1 MAALA
6 ALALA
11 LAAPVPALAAARQQ
25 DAPPAAAEEPR
36 DPAAGTPAQERP
48 GVLREPVLERAIPA
62 GGAAAAAP
70 AVRRP
75 AAVAIA
81 VTDRSGGVPRDLTA
95 ADLQVFEGGE
105 PRPVLGVALPSP
117 AGEPPVPWR
126 LTVWLDLSLAAD
138 GSIGRAA
145 RVLEEQAAAL
155 AALGWVEVVAAG
167 ESPRLLLPA
176 SRDPEQIAAAFGR
189 AFLLERGDDRLVEE
203 RRAALAAIAEQ
214 PAGEARRRAVATAA
228 AEEAERVRRRQDLL
242 LGWLAERPAAGRE
255 PRALLLVSDGWDL
268 DPAAFYRQAAA
279 DLAERSGDAQ
289 EPGGDGVSAGDPAA
303 AGAQGAAAVAP
314 VDPAQPGELPAEA
327 TGVATGGETG
337 DTGAER
343 EPAAE
348 PAAGGLLA
356 APTRELGRALAAYGW
371 VVLPAAPRLAGER
384 ADPRVRPVEEIDPM
398 TGERQVL
405 GSVRLPGTGGRRAAG
420 AAPAPA
426 PPPVPAGAAAALGL
440 LAGATGGEL
449 VTDPAALPGALAA
462 LGRRVRV
469 ELTSVQPPGAE
480 PQPLAIRTGRRGW
493 TVRAPE
499 WIGGGTPRAVAAL
512 RARSLLAGDEAPG
525 GLSVRAVVELP
536 PAGAGAAAGPARL
549 EARVGLEATGLEG
562 DSGEDE
568 GVSAASAPAVPR
580 VTVAA
585 LDAAGRTTVEHPAA
599 TVRRDG
605 SDLVVSL
612 PLPVTA
618 DVDRVAVVVE
628 DLATGRWG
636 GALAGLV
643 AGRAAGETGE
653 EGTRFDAALG
663 LLPAPKPVNLLRPEG
678 RVLRGDVTFEA
689 VISDPAV
696 ARIEFRVD
704 GRRVADSTSRPH
716 AAEIDLGRLP
726 LMRRIEAV
734 AYDAAGAELGRD
746 ALVVNQGGRDFSIE
760 IVSPTDRPLAGAV
773 DLAAEVAAPD
783 GRRIQRVELYRNG
796 DRLATLFEP
805 PWRHRLLVPEGPR
818 RGFLRAVAYLDDGS
832 QAEDVFFL
840 DEPGGGERLDVN
852 LVELFVVVSDRSGR
866 PVRGLDRELFRV
878 REDGAEQPLAGFSA
892 AGDLPVTVG
901 LAIDSSASMFVKLPA
916 VQEAATAFLGSL
928 EEGRDRAFLVGFADR
943 PALAAEPTL
952 DLDRV
957 NAAVGRLRPGGRTS
971 LWESIVY
978 SLVQLQGQAGRKA
991 LIVYSDGADQDEEF
1005 SYRTCLSFA
1014 RKLGIPIYVIVS
1026 NNEALRTEGLSLR
1039 TFGDRLDRLTGAV
1052 GGRTFLVR
1060 TGEDLTA
1067 IYAQIERELSSQ
1079 YLLTYYSD
1087 GPPRRGAWRE
1097 VEVDVDRRG
1106 LTARTVTGY
1115 QM

>member
-1 MAALA
+1 MVIHRSAGSTPSARRRRLAVAAAGSALGLASWLA
-6 ALALA
+6 ASSAQEPQA
-11 LAAPVPALAAARQQ
+11 PPPEPAVERAAPAA
-25 DAPPAAAEEPR
+25 
-36 DPAAGTPAQERP
+36 
-48 GVLREPVLERAIPA
+48 
-62 GGAAAAAP
+62 

-75 AAVAIA
+75 ASVQVA
-81 VTDRSGGVPRDLTA
+81 VTDRRGGTPRDLA
-95 ADLQVFEGGE
+95 AGDLAVVEDGE
-105 PRPVLGVALPSP
+105 ARPILGVTLPSP

-126 LTVWLDLSLAAD
+126 LTVWFDLALAAD
-138 GSIGRAA
+138 GSVGRAA
-145 RVLEEQAAAL
+145 QVLEEHAAAL

-167 ESPRLLLPA
+167 DSPRLILPA
-176 SRDPEQIAAAFGR
+176 SRDPEPIAAAFGR
-189 AFLLERGDDRLVEE
+189 AFLLERGEDRLVEE
-203 RRAALAAIAEQ
+203 RRAALASIAAA
-214 PAGEARRRAVATAA
+214 PDGEARRRAVAAA
-228 AEEAERVRRRQDLL
+228 ATDEAERVRRRQDLL
-242 LGWLAERPAAGRE
+242 LGWLAERPAGGRE
-255 PRALLLVSDGWDL
+255 PRALLLVTDGWDL
-268 DPAAFYRQAAA
+268 DPAAYYRRAAE
-279 DLAERSGDAQ
+279 ERGEGAAG
-289 EPGGDGVSAGDPAA
+289 EPSEPETGPAA
-303 AGAQGAAAVAP
+303 APALP
-314 VDPAQPGELPAEA
+314 EIDPAEPPAGPPSS
-327 TGVATGGETG
+327 T
-337 DTGAER
+337 
-343 EPAAE
+343 
-348 PAAGGLLA
+348 AAGGLLA

-371 VVLPAAPRLAGER
+371 VVVPAAPRLSGER
-384 ADPRVRPVEEIDPM
+384 TDPRVRAVEEIDPV

-405 GSVRLPGTGGRRAAG
+405 GSVRLPGRRRG
-420 AAPAPA
+420 AAAEAAAA
-426 PPPVPAGAAAALGL
+426 PPPVPADPAAALAL

-449 VTDPAALPGALAA
+449 VTDPAALPAALAA

-469 ELTSVQPPGAE
+469 DFTSIQPPGAE
-480 PQPLAIRTGRRGW
+480 PRPLAVRAARPGL

-499 WIGGGTPRAVAAL
+499 WVGGGTPRAVAAL
-512 RARSLLAGDEAPG
+512 RARRLLAGEDAQG
-525 GLSVRAVVELP
+525 GLAVRAVVELP
-536 PAGAGAAAGPARL
+536 PVPEAGAAPGPARL
-549 EARVGLEATGLEG
+549 EARVGLDAPEVADEEG
-562 DSGEDE
+562 GASDPSPAG
-568 GVSAASAPAVPR
+568 AADLVAAR

-585 LDAAGRTTVEHPAA
+585 LDTEGRTTLEHPAA
-599 TVRRDG
+599 AVRREG
-605 SDLVVSL
+605 GDLVLSL
-612 PLPVTA
+612 PLPVAA

-628 DLATGRWG
+628 DLASGRWG
-636 GALAGLV
+636 GTLAGLV
-643 AGRAAGETGE
+643 VGGAQPGAAQ
-653 EGTRFDAALG
+653 FDAELG

-678 RVLRGDVTFEA
+678 RVLRGKVPLEA

-696 ARIEFRVD
+696 ARVEFRLD

-716 AAEIDLGRLP
+716 SAEVDLGRLP
-726 LMRRIEAV
+726 LMRRIEAI

-746 ALVVNQGGRDFSIE
+746 ALVVNQGGRDFTIE
-760 IVSPTDRPLAGAV
+760 ISSPADVPPPGPV

-783 GRRIQRVELYRNG
+783 GRRVQRVELYRNG

-805 PWRHRLLVPEGPR
+805 PWRHRLAVPEGPR
-818 RGFLRAVAYLDDGS
+818 RGFLRAVAYLDDGT

-840 DEPGGGERLDVN
+840 DEPGGGERLEVN

-866 PVRGLDRELFRV
+866 PVRGLDREIFSV
-878 REDGAEQPLAGFSA
+878 TEDGVAQDLAGFSE

-916 VQEAATAFLGSL
+916 VQEAASAFLAAL
-928 EEGRDRAFLVGFADR
+928 EPGRDRAFLVGFASR

-957 NAAVGRLRPGGRTS
+957 DDAVGRLRPGGRTS
-971 LWESIVY
+971 LWEGIVY

-1014 RKLGIPIYVIVS
+1014 RKLGIPIYIVVS

-1087 GPPRRGAWRE
+1087 GAPRRGAWRE
-1097 VEVDVDRRG
+1097 VEVEVDRRG